1 MDYTVLGFDFWNL
14 WFENSS
20 PFKMSEVLDAVQDLK
35 LDDHLFQNV
44 KFYVSGKAREKVN
57 ANGLRVY
64 DKLCLLMH
72 YFASLKYG
80 CPLSNIVFLLGSES
94 SSRGR
99 RRADELFLWFRD
111 ALHYWGWC
119 VWKRYLWCQGTIWS
133 PSSYSEMGALFC

>member
-1 MDYTVLGFDFWNL
+1 VN
-14 WFENSS
+14 
-20 PFKMSEVLDAVQDLK
+20 AVQDLK

-72 YFASLKYG
+72 YFALLKYG

-99 RRADELFLWFRD
+99 RRADELFF
-111 ALHYWGWC
+111 
-119 VWKRYLWCQGTIWS
+119 
-133 PSSYSEMGALFC
+133 